1 MAKIV
6 FTAGLVAGFKCPPD
20 KTQAFLWDAQLPGMG
35 LRATRAGSAA
45 FVFQSTHNARTL
57 RLTIGSPQVWT
68 ITQARAKAGEL
79 ARQIAAGRDPRGV
92 NVGGVGTGVNRASTP
107 CRLVTVDAA
116 WAEYL
121 LERRPSWSERHY
133 RDHVEKA
140 APGGVPTARSGSC
153 RSNGVGGVSGVGG
166 VGDVRSAALTLPGP
180 LASLL
185 PLPLRDLD
193 AATVAAWAK
202 REVSKRPTSARLA
215 WRLLAAFLGWCAEQP
230 AFAALLPA
238 ANPARTKASAAVL
251 GAPTRKSDALQRE
264 HLPAWFKAV
273 RALPNPVVSAY
284 LQTVLLTGAR
294 PGELLAL
301 RWTDL
306 NPQSASLTLRNRTYR
321 TLDNLTLN
329 KTCELPLTPYVA
341 NLLTPLARRNEW
353 VFAGQRGRIVA
364 RPNELHTRACTQAGL
379 PALTLHS
386 LRRSF
391 KTLSEWLQV
400 PPPVVAQLMGQ
411 PASGRDGRD
420 GRGGGSPRHMALL
433 HQHQVRIEAWILE
446 LAGVGPGLV
455 AIEGVGTGD

>member
-6 FTAGLVAGFKCPPD
+6 FTASLVAGFKCPPD
-20 KTQAFLWDAQLPGMG
+20 KSQAFLWDGTARGLG
-35 LRATRAGSAA
+35 LRATAAGGTA
-45 FVFQSTHNARTL
+45 FVFQSAHAGRTL
-57 RLTIGSPQVWT
+57 RVTIGGPQLWT

-79 ARQIAAGRDPRGV
+79 ARQIAAGRDPREV
-92 NVGGVGTGVNRASTP
+92 SAGGVGLGVGVGVARASTP
-107 CRLVTVDAA
+107 SRLVTVDAA
-116 WAEYL
+116 WSEYL

-133 RDHVEKA
+133 RDHLQKA
-140 APGGVPTARSGSC
+140 APGGLPSARGG
-153 RSNGVGGVSGVGG
+153 RGGLGGVGGV
-166 VGDVRSAALTLPGP
+166 LTLPGP
-180 LASLL
+180 LATLL
-185 PLPLRDLD
+185 RLPLRDLD
-193 AATVAAWAK
+193 AATVAAWAE
-202 REVSKRPTSARLA
+202 REAAERPTSTRLA
-215 WRLLAAFLGWCAEQP
+215 WRQLAAFLGWCAQQP

-238 ANPARTKASAAVL
+238 ANPARTSTSAALL
-251 GAPTRKSDALQRE
+251 GPPTRRSDALQCD

-341 NLLTPLARRNEW
+341 NLLTTLARRNEW
-353 VFAGQRGRIVA
+353 VFAGQRGNIVT

-379 PALTLHS
+379 PTLTLHS

-391 KTLSEWLQV
+391 RTLSEWLQV
-400 PPPVVAQLMGQ
+400 PPPVVAQLMGE
-411 PASGRDGRD
+411 PASDRDGGD
-420 GRGGGSPRHMALL
+420 GGSPRPMALL
-433 HQHQVRIEAWILE
+433 HQHQLRIEAWILQ
-446 LAGVGPGLV
+446 LAGVG
-455 AIEGVGTGD
+455 VGAS